1 MGLKYTICLVSLSV
15 SLALI
20 LVSAAPMM
28 GMGLPLAELMV
39 REAGMRSCALRSR
52 LRIRVGP
59 AKQLWQ
65 PVSARARVAIFRRS
79 LLRVCLWV
87 WKSARW
93 VETTTSRVGWGGE
106 RRCAQVWDVWSQVW
120 CGRVPSVMSLT
131 TSWMAFSCSAV
142 CQHIRDMWLG
152 RPQDWHVLPNA
163 GHWVLLMA
171 VLALVPWPWRP
182 QKQHTG
188 LLFGCGVGVVGCRL
202 GVADWLGLVGVALG
216 GWCCCWRLYPL
227 CSASPWSASS
237 SMALLL
243 AWGGVVIVVND
254 CLPVTL
260 TIINCTSSSTVWSLS
275 GSFNRSAWMSGS
287 ARPTHS

>member
-1 MGLKYTICLVSLSV
+1 
-15 SLALI
+15 
-20 LVSAAPMM
+20 
-28 GMGLPLAELMV
+28 
-39 REAGMRSCALRSR
+39 MRSCALRSR
-52 LRIRVGP
+52 PCMRVGP

-65 PVSARARVAIFRRS
+65 PVSARARVAMFRRS
-79 LLRVCLWV
+79 ILSVCPWV
-87 WKSARW
+87 WKSVRW
-93 VETTTSRVGWGGE
+93 VETTTLRVGWGGE
-106 RRCAQVWDVWSQVW
+106 RRCAQVLDVWSQVW

-131 TSWMAFSCSAV
+131 TSWMALSCSVV
-142 CQHIRDMWLG
+142 CEHICDVWLG
-152 RPQDWHVLPNA
+152 RPQDLHVLPNA

-182 QKQHTG
+182 QKQHAV
-188 LLFGCGVGVVGCRL
+188 LLFGRGVGVVGGHL
-202 GVADWLGLVGVALG
+202 GVAGRLGLWGVALG
-216 GWCCCWRLYPL
+216 GGYCCWRLYPL

-287 ARPTHS
+287 ARQTHS